1 VHDDNDNKRPD
12 LLLINPPG
20 FNKQRVAIDVS
31 MTHCIPK
38 TTTRSQAH
46 NFNNDSISSKLAQK
60 GKIKKFSS
68 VCELA
73 GIGFYALIFES
84 TGKPSD
90 ELEKFLSRVMAN
102 SIEAKGMN
110 PEATL
115 RYWMTAISVNIQINI
130 ANAIL
135 NRAININSS
144 RLNKLYHKDSCPD
157 HILLSNSINGS
168 QLTGSQ
174 HINDVYDDMHYEF
187 DNDSEDES
195 LFIPTPPSDYDSS
208 NSNTQHS
215 NNCLSMSSPTQPS
228 PPFHNLSPP
237 FSNSH
242 ELSHPTTPI
251 SPPPPN
257 LSFQCHDLL
266 SQQSSSDAHI
276 KRSRYDI
283 TSPQSPSTIQIVK
296 KMKLHTQLSTPSPNN
311 TINLDYVLN
320 TDNENNTYIC

>member
-1 VHDDNDNKRPD
+1 MHDDNDNKRPD

-20 FNKQRVAIDVS
+20 FNRQRVAIDVS

-174 HINDVYDDMHYEF
+174 HINDVYDDMHYEY
-187 DNDSEDES
+187 DNDSEEDCS
-195 LFIPTPPSDYDSS
+195 LQDTRKS
-208 NSNTQHS
+208 
-215 NNCLSMSSPTQPS
+215 
-228 PPFHNLSPP
+228 
-237 FSNSH
+237 
-242 ELSHPTTPI
+242 E
-251 SPPPPN
+251 
-257 LSFQCHDLL
+257 
-266 SQQSSSDAHI
+266 
-276 KRSRYDI
+276 RVRR
-283 TSPQSPSTIQIVK
+283 
-296 KMKLHTQLSTPSPNN
+296 
-311 TINLDYVLN
+311 
-320 TDNENNTYIC
+320 